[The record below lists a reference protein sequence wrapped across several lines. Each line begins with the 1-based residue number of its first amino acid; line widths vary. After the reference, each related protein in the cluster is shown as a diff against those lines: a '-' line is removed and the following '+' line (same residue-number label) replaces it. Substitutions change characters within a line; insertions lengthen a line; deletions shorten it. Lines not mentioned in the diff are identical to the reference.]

1 MQSTGIKG
9 KLYEI
14 IKYIQIPLLIKSN
27 FNLSE
32 SFTTNLGV
40 KQGEP
45 KNSVLFNIYI
55 FKYKYF
61 R

>member
-9 KLYEI
+9 KFYEI
-14 IKYIQIPLLIKSN
+14 IKYIQIPLLVKSN

-45 KNSVLFNIYI
+45 MSSVLFNIYI
-55 FKYKYF
+55 FKYNI
-61 R
+61 